1 MKEERI
7 QKILSNAGIGSRRA
21 CETLIKEGRVTNN
34 GKTVKIGDKANPKKA
49 NLKVD
54 GKLINLKKDLIYI
67 ALNKPRGVISSTVSD
82 KQYSSILDL
91 VPVKERLYPVGR
103 LDVES
108 EGLVLLTNDGEMTNK
123 LTHPRYGHEKE
134 YRVLVAQHPK
144 KNQLDKWRKGVVLLD
159 GKKASVVSVRIEK
172 PYGKGTW
179 LRVIMTEGKKRQ
191 IRETARVLGLSV
203 AKLIRIRISSL
214 NLGPLK
220 PGQWRHLQENEINLL
235 KKPQQK

>member
-21 CETLIKEGRVTNN
+21 CEALIKEGRVTKN
-34 GKTVKIGDKANPKKA
+34 GKIVKLGDKANPKKV

-54 GKLINLKKDLIYI
+54 GRSINLEENLIYI
-67 ALNKPRGVISSTVSD
+67 AINKPRGVISSTVREN
-82 KQYSSILDL
+82 QYTSILEL
-91 VPVKERLYPVGR
+91 VPVKERVYPVGR
-103 LDVES
+103 LDIES
-108 EGLVLLTNDGEMTNK
+108 EGLVLLTNDGELTNR

-144 KNQLDKWRKGVVLLD
+144 RNQLDKWRKGVVLPD
-159 GKKASVVSVRIEK
+159 GKKASIVSVRIEK

-214 NLGPLK
+214 NLGALK

-235 KKPQQK
+235 KTHQQK

>member
-7 QKILSNAGIGSRRA
+7 QKILSNAGVGSRRA
-21 CETLIKEGRVTNN
+21 CENLIKEGRVTKN
-34 GKTVKIGDKANPKKA
+34 GKTVKLGDKANPKKA
-49 NLKVD
+49 NLQVD
-54 GKLINLKKDLIYI
+54 GKSINLEENLIYI
-67 ALNKPRGVISSTVSD
+67 AINKPRGVICSTVHE
-82 KQYSSILDL
+82 KQYTSILDL
-91 VPVKERLYPVGR
+91 VPVKERIYPVGR

-108 EGLVLLTNDGEMTNK
+108 EGLVLLTNDGEMTNR

-144 KNQLDKWRKGVVLLD
+144 RNQLDKWRKGVVLLD
-159 GKKASVVSVRIEK
+159 GQKTSEANVRIEK

-179 LRVIMTEGKKRQ
+179 LRVIMVEGKKRQ

-214 NLGPLK
+214 NLGSLK
-220 PGQWRHLQENEINLL
+220 PGQWRHLQEDEISLL
-235 KKPQQK
+235 KTPQKS

>member
-1 MKEERI
+1 
-7 QKILSNAGIGSRRA
+7 
-21 CETLIKEGRVTNN
+21 
-34 GKTVKIGDKANPKKA
+34 
-49 NLKVD
+49 
-54 GKLINLKKDLIYI
+54 
-67 ALNKPRGVISSTVSD
+67 
-82 KQYSSILDL
+82 LDI
-91 VPVKERLYPVGR
+91 
-103 LDVES
+103 ES
-108 EGLVLLTNDGEMTNK
+108 EGLVLLTNDGELTNR

-144 KNQLDKWRKGVVLLD
+144 RNQLDKWRKGVVLPD

-214 NLGPLK
+214 NLGALK
-220 PGQWRHLQENEINLL
+220 PGQWRHLQENEINVL
-235 KKPQQK
+235 KTHQQK